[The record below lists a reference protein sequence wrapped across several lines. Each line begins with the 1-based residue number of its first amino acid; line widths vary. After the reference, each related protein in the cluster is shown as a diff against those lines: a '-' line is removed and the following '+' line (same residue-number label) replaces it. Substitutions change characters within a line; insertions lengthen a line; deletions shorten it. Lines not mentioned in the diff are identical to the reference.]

1 MSTQRSSDVVEIH
14 SERAL
19 SAGLAGLVAIALGA
33 LFIYYKGMLLYLGWL
48 LAVGGAAAVVYAIYC
63 AMQVRKVTFVK
74 IACPYCSASNSLT
87 EHPEK
92 DFSCVSC
99 HRMIPVRNGHVLP
112 VQQVRCGFCGHLN
125 YYNETSVGLICES
138 CDREIPIAVAEGTD
152 TSKKFFQ
159 AYTHKDDDQVY
170 ELVLISYGHK
180 TEEVINTLQHMLAL
194 NRNQVK
200 AMLEDL
206 PVTLL
211 TGIPRKKAEMLKAQL
226 ATHDA
231 AADFRPVGGP

>member
-1 MSTQRSSDVVEIH
+1 MSPQRSSDVVEIH

-19 SAGLAGLVAIALGA
+19 SFGLSGLFAVALGA
-33 LFIYYKGMLLYLGWL
+33 LMIYYQGMLLYLGWL
-48 LAVGGAAAVVYAIYC
+48 LAIGGAAAIAYGIYC
-63 AMQVRKVTFVK
+63 ATRVRKVTSYK
-74 IACPYCSASNSLT
+74 IPCPYCSASNALT
-87 EHPEK
+87 EQPES
-92 DFSCVSC
+92 DFSCISC
-99 HRMIPVRNGHVLP
+99 HRMIPVRGGTVLP
-112 VQQVRCGFCGHLN
+112 VFQVRCGFCNHLN

-138 CDREIPIAVAEGTD
+138 CDREIPISTVEGAET
-152 TSKKFFQ
+152 KKFFQ
-159 AYTHKDDDQVY
+159 AYTHKDDDQTY

-200 AMLEDL
+200 QMLEEL

-226 ATHDA
+226 ALHDA
-231 AADFRPVGGP
+231 AAEFHPVGSV